1 MLLHKCNEP
10 TGTVGGVYD
19 CLSAGVC
26 QDHSSIMFGWA
37 KNAQSM
43 QMPQDVSMH
52 VNTNEVKYFVL
63 QVITANFYRFVQLK
77 CFSNEKLL
85 DQVHYA
91 KELDKPDNSTTLI
104 VETTDK
110 K

>member
-1 MLLHKCNEP
+1 MLLHYCNEP

-63 QVITANFYRFVQLK
+63 QVILH
-77 CFSNEKLL
+77 SKLL
-85 DQVHYA
+85 DLFKYMSEMFSNHKLLV
-91 KELDKPDNSTTLI
+91 
-104 VETTDK
+104 
-110 K
+110 